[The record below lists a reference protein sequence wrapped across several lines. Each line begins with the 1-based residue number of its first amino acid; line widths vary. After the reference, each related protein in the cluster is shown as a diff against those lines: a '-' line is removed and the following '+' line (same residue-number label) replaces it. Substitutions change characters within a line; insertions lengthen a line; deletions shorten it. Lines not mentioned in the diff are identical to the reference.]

1 MQLHRGHPRYMRG
14 IFEFI
19 EFVRGKTSPGQ
30 LFHIC
35 PCGKC
40 RNRSANSVTF
50 EDMYVHL
57 SQYGICPSYTTW
69 TWHGEASE
77 HMPTLVDI
85 QAQRNQGESSSSAN
99 FGDPGVMNF
108 LNDAFPSASAYDGSV
123 PQDNNNTTFPDV
135 SQVGSSGYDSYNKLM
150 QQAQTP
156 LYPGSEH
163 TVLETVM
170 KQMSIKKK
178 RNKTVACFNDD
189 IALLKE
195 LLPADNNCPE
205 NYDKVKSILSEF
217 GLEYIK
223 IDACVNNCILYYKG
237 YKDAFECPHCYEPRY
252 EPHARSRQTNPIPR
266 KVLRYFPL
274 GPRLQRLYMS
284 SHTAKHMRWHHERHQ
299 QEPDRPRVDP
309 DNLTHPAD
317 GEAWNHF
324 DRSFPD
330 FASECRNVRLGLAT
344 DGFNPTGD
352 MNNSYS
358 IWPVIA
364 FPLNL
369 PPNMCMRTEYNF
381 LTMLVPG
388 KYSPGKCLDVY
399 MRPLIDE
406 LLQLYENGIHT
417 FDRYSQTY
425 FFMRV
430 AVLFTVN
437 DFPAYGM
444 MSGQTTHGYKA
455 CPVCI
460 DEVNSSHH
468 AHRIVYLG
476 SRRWLPP
483 DHPWR
488 YDAQAFDG
496 TVEHGPKP
504 EGRSGQWILDMLNQH
519 WFGILS
525 SARYVNDQNPPTPE
539 EFKYWTHRSSFFELP
554 YWSTLKIRHNLDV
567 MHIEKNVCDSI
578 LGTILDI
585 KDKTKDTA
593 KARADLQK
601 MGIRRKLWIKLNKK
615 TGKHVMPQAGYTVVP
630 NKRSEI
636 FKWLREVK
644 YPSGYAGNI
653 ARYIKMGENKII
665 GLKTH
670 DCHVLLQRLLPV
682 VIRPYLQ
689 SDVVDTL
696 VALSNFFQR
705 LCAKE
710 LKKSEVRSLQDDIAY
725 IMCKLERIFP
735 PTFFSIM
742 VHLMI
747 HLPEQVLLT
756 GPVQY
761 TWCYPNERYVCSLYF
776 CQ

>member
-1 MQLHRGHPRYMRG
+1 MADRSWMQLHRGHPRYMRG
-14 IFEFI
+14 IFELFK
-19 EFVRGKTSPGQ
+19 FVRGKTSPGQ

-69 TWHGEASE
+69 TWHSEVSE
-77 HMPTLVDI
+77 HMPTFVDI
-85 QAQRNQGESSSSAN
+85 QAQRNQDKSSSSAN
-99 FGDPGVMNF
+99 FGDPSVMNF
-108 LNDAFPSASAYDGSV
+108 LNDAFPSTSAYDGSV
-123 PQDNNNTTFPDV
+123 PQDNSNTTFPDV
-135 SQVGSSGYDSYNKLM
+135 SQVDSSDYDSYNKVM
-150 QQAQTP
+150 RQEQTP

-163 TVLETVM
+163 IVLETVM

-189 IALLKE
+189 IALLNE
-195 LLPADNNCPE
+195 LLLADNNCPE

-223 IDACVNNCILYYKG
+223 IDACVNNCIMYYKD
-237 YKDAFECPHCYEPRY
+237 YKDTFECPHCYEPRY
-252 EPHARSRQTNPIPR
+252 EPHARSTQTDPIPR
-266 KVLRYFPL
+266 KVFRYFPL
-274 GPRLQRLYMS
+274 GPRLQRLYKS
-284 SHTAKHMRWHHERHQ
+284 SHTSKHMRWHHERHQ
-299 QEPDRPRVDP
+299 QGPDRPRIDP

-330 FASECRNVRLGLAT
+330 FASKCRNVKLGLAT

-381 LTMLVPG
+381 LTVLVPG
-388 KYSPGKCLDVY
+388 KYSPGKCLDMY

-417 FDRYSQTY
+417 FD
-425 FFMRV
+425 
-430 AVLFTVN
+430 
-437 DFPAYGM
+437 
-444 MSGQTTHGYKA
+444 
-455 CPVCI
+455 
-460 DEVNSSHH
+460 
-468 AHRIVYLG
+468 
-476 SRRWLPP
+476 
-483 DHPWR
+483 
-488 YDAQAFDG
+488 
-496 TVEHGPKP
+496 
-504 EGRSGQWILDMLNQH
+504 
-519 WFGILS
+519 
-525 SARYVNDQNPPTPE
+525 SARYVNDQNPLTLE
-539 EFKYWTHRSSFFELP
+539 EFKYWTHKSSFFELP

-567 MHIEKNVCDSI
+567 IHIEKNVCDSI

-601 MGIRRKLWIKLNKK
+601 MSIRRKLWIKLNKK
-615 TGKHVMPQAGYTVVP
+615 TGKHVIPQASYTVVP

-636 FKWLREVK
+636 FKWLHEVK

-653 ARYIKMGENKII
+653 ARCIKMGENKII
-665 GLKTH
+665 WLKTH

-696 VALSNFFQR
+696 VALSNFF
-705 LCAKE
+705 
-710 LKKSEVRSLQDDIAY
+710 
-725 IMCKLERIFP
+725 
-735 PTFFSIM
+735 
-742 VHLMI
+742 
-747 HLPEQVLLT
+747 
-756 GPVQY
+756 
-761 TWCYPNERYVCSLYF
+761 
-776 CQ
+776 

>member
-1 MQLHRGHPRYMRG
+1 MADRSWMQLHRGHPRYMRG

-19 EFVRGKTSPGQ
+19 EFARGKTSPGQ

-57 SQYGICPSYTTW
+57 SQYGICPNFTTW
-69 TWHGEASE
+69 IWHGEASE
-77 HMPTLVDI
+77 HMPTFVDI

-123 PQDNNNTTFPDV
+123 SQDNSNTTFPDV
-135 SQVGSSGYDSYNKLM
+135 S
-150 QQAQTP
+150 
-156 LYPGSEH
+156 
-163 TVLETVM
+163 
-170 KQMSIKKK
+170 QMSIKKK

-195 LLPADNNCPE
+195 LLPADNDCPK

-237 YKDAFECPHCYEPRY
+237 YKAAFECPHCYEP
-252 EPHARSRQTNPIPR
+252 
-266 KVLRYFPL
+266 
-274 GPRLQRLYMS
+274 
-284 SHTAKHMRWHHERHQ
+284 
-299 QEPDRPRVDP
+299 
-309 DNLTHPAD
+309 
-317 GEAWNHF
+317 
-324 DRSFPD
+324 
-330 FASECRNVRLGLAT
+330 RLGLAT

-358 IWPVIA
+358 IWHVIA

-381 LTMLVPG
+381 LTVLVPG
-388 KYSPGKCLDVY
+388 KYSK
-399 MRPLIDE
+399 
-406 LLQLYENGIHT
+406 
-417 FDRYSQTY
+417 TY
-425 FFMRV
+425 FFMRA

-437 DFPAYGM
+437 DFPTYGM
-444 MSGQTTHGYKA
+444 ISGQTTHGYKE
-455 CPVCI
+455 CPICI

-468 AHRIVYLG
+468 AHRVVYLG

-483 DHPWR
+483 DHPWW
-488 YDAQAFDG
+488 YDAQVFDG

-525 SARYVNDQNPPTPE
+525 STRYVNDQNPPTPE
-539 EFKYWTHRSSFFELP
+539 EFKYWTHMSSFFELP
-554 YWSTLKIRHNLDV
+554 YWLTLKIRHNLDV
-567 MHIEKNVCDSI
+567 MHIEKNVCDNI
-578 LGTILDI
+578 LETILDI

-593 KARADLQK
+593 KAHADLQK
-601 MGIRRKLWIKLNKK
+601 MGIRRNLWIKLNKK
-615 TGKHVMPQAGYTVVP
+615 TGKHVMPQPQVGYTVVP

-653 ARYIKMGENKII
+653 ARCIKMGENKII

-670 DCHVLLQRLLPV
+670 DCHV
-682 VIRPYLQ
+682 
-689 SDVVDTL
+689 VDT
-696 VALSNFFQR
+696 
-705 LCAKE
+705 
-710 LKKSEVRSLQDDIAY
+710 
-725 IMCKLERIFP
+725 
-735 PTFFSIM
+735 
-742 VHLMI
+742 
-747 HLPEQVLLT
+747 
-756 GPVQY
+756 
-761 TWCYPNERYVCSLYF
+761 
-776 CQ
+776 